1 MSFAIDPAIA
11 VAGAVVGLMVGL
23 TGMGGGALL
32 TPILV
37 MFFGIDPLTAVSS
50 DLVAAVVMKPVGGAV
65 HLRRGTVNLGMVR
78 WLVAGSIPTAFLSVV
93 VLTRIADP
101 DAIDEIVR
109 QLVGAALLLASV
121 ALLLKGVFSGRR
133 ATVDAT
139 SVQIHPF
146 LTLAIGVFGGAMVGL
161 TSVGSGSLMMVLM
174 LLVYPQLTSAQLIGT
189 DLVQA
194 VALVASAAVA
204 HLLFGDVQ
212 LGLTGSLLIGAIP
225 AVWVGAHI
233 SSRAPD
239 RFIRPILPVILIAS
253 GMKMLGVPT
262 TATAGVAIGLI
273 VLTALTRRGTGT
285 GGNGGTP
292 STARATRPV
301 RPEPAAHSPRLRPG
315 IRAT

>member
-1 MSFAIDPAIA
+1 MSFAFDPAIA

-121 ALLLKGVFSGRR
+121 GLLLKGVFSGRR

-212 LGLTGSLLIGAIP
+212 LGLTGSLLVGAIP
-225 AVWVGAHI
+225 GVWLGAHI

-262 TATAGVAIGLI
+262 TATAGVVIGLI
-273 VLTALTRRGTGT
+273 VLTALTRRGTAT
-285 GGNGGTP
+285 SGNGGAP
-292 STARATRPV
+292 DK
-301 RPEPAAHSPRLRPG
+301 PAAP
-315 IRAT
+315 

>member
-65 HLRRGTVNLGMVR
+65 HLRRGTVNLAMVR

-139 SVQIHPF
+139 SVQIHPL

-292 STARATRPV
+292 GAPDTPDT
-301 RPEPAAHSPRLRPG
+301 PG
-315 IRAT
+315 TP

>member
-1 MSFAIDPAIA
+1 MSFAFDPAIA
-11 VAGAVVGLMVGL
+11 LAGALVGLMVGL

-194 VALVASAAVA
+194 VALVGSAAVA
-204 HLLFGDVQ
+204 HLIFGDVQ
-212 LGLTGSLLIGAIP
+212 LGLTGSLLVGAIP
-225 AVWVGAHI
+225 AVWLGAHI

-273 VLTALTRRGTGT
+273 VLTALSRRGTAS
-285 GGNGGTP
+285 GNGGTP
-292 STARATRPV
+292 DG
-301 RPEPAAHSPRLRPG
+301 PETPAKP
-315 IRAT
+315 

>member
-78 WLVAGSIPTAFLSVV
+78 WLVAGSVPAAFLSVV

-139 SVQIHPF
+139 SVTIHPF

-204 HLLFGDVQ
+204 HLFFGDVQ
-212 LGLTGSLLIGAIP
+212 LGLTGSLLVGAIP

-273 VLTALTRRGTGT
+273 ILTALTRRGTAT
-285 GGNGGTP
+285 GGNGGSPGTP
-292 STARATRPV
+292 GTP
-301 RPEPAAHSPRLRPG
+301 
-315 IRAT
+315 

>member
-1 MSFAIDPAIA
+1 MSFAFDPAIA
-11 VAGAVVGLMVGL
+11 LAGALVGLMVGL

-50 DLVAAVVMKPVGGAV
+50 DLVAAVVMKPIGGAV
-65 HLRRGTVNLGMVR
+65 HLRRGTVNLDMVR
-78 WLVAGSIPTAFLSVV
+78 WLVAGSIPAAFLSVV

-121 ALLLKGVFSGRR
+121 ALLLKGAFSGRR
-133 ATVDAT
+133 ATVEAT

-146 LTLAIGVFGGAMVGL
+146 LTLGIGVFGGAMVGL

-212 LGLTGSLLIGAIP
+212 LGLTGSLLIGAMP
-225 AVWVGAHI
+225 AVWLGAHI

-273 VLTALTRRGTGT
+273 ILTALSRSGTAS
-285 GGNGGTP
+285 GNGGAPDGPETP
-292 STARATRPV
+292 GKP
-301 RPEPAAHSPRLRPG
+301 
-315 IRAT
+315 

>member
-1 MSFAIDPAIA
+1 
-11 VAGAVVGLMVGL
+11 
-23 TGMGGGALL
+23 
-32 TPILV
+32 
-37 MFFGIDPLTAVSS
+37 
-50 DLVAAVVMKPVGGAV
+50 
-65 HLRRGTVNLGMVR
+65 
-78 WLVAGSIPTAFLSVV
+78 
-93 VLTRIADP
+93 
-101 DAIDEIVR
+101 
-109 QLVGAALLLASV
+109 
-121 ALLLKGVFSGRR
+121 
-133 ATVDAT
+133 VDAT

-273 VLTALTRRGTGT
+273 VLTALTRRGTAT
-285 GGNGGTP
+285 SGNGGPPVKPPETP
-292 STARATRPV
+292 GTP
-301 RPEPAAHSPRLRPG
+301 
-315 IRAT
+315 

>member
-1 MSFAIDPAIA
+1 MSFAFDPAIA
-11 VAGAVVGLMVGL
+11 LAGALVGLMVGL

-194 VALVASAAVA
+194 VALVGSAAVA
-204 HLLFGDVQ
+204 HLIFGDVQ
-212 LGLTGSLLIGAIP
+212 LGLTGSLLVGAIP
-225 AVWVGAHI
+225 AVWLGAHI

-262 TATAGVAIGLI
+262 TATAGLAIGLI
-273 VLTALTRRGTGT
+273 VLTALTRRGTAT
-285 GGNGGTP
+285 SGNGGAP
-292 STARATRPV
+292 STPDK
-301 RPEPAAHSPRLRPG
+301 PG
-315 IRAT
+315 TP

>member
-1 MSFAIDPAIA
+1 MSFAIDPSIA
-11 VAGAVVGLMVGL
+11 VAGAIVGLMVGL

-78 WLVAGSIPTAFLSVV
+78 WLVAGSVPTAFLSVV

-101 DAIDEIVR
+101 DIIDEIVR

-133 ATVDAT
+133 ATVDAG

-225 AVWVGAHI
+225 AVWLGAHI

-239 RFIRPILPVILIAS
+239 RFIRPLLPVILIAS

-273 VLTALTRRGTGT
+273 VLTALTRRGSRTNGS
-285 GGNGGTP
+285 GGAPGAPGTP
-292 STARATRPV
+292 
-301 RPEPAAHSPRLRPG
+301 
-315 IRAT
+315 

>member
-1 MSFAIDPAIA
+1 MSFAFDPAIA
-11 VAGAVVGLMVGL
+11 LAGALVGLMVGL

-194 VALVASAAVA
+194 VALVGSAAVA
-204 HLLFGDVQ
+204 HLIFGDVQ
-212 LGLTGSLLIGAIP
+212 LGLTGSLLVGAIP
-225 AVWVGAHI
+225 AVWLGAHI
-233 SSRAPD
+233 
-239 RFIRPILPVILIAS
+239 S

-262 TATAGVAIGLI
+262 TATAGLAIGLI
-273 VLTALTRRGTGT
+273 VLTALTRRGTAT
-285 GGNGGTP
+285 SGNGGAP
-292 STARATRPV
+292 STPDK
-301 RPEPAAHSPRLRPG
+301 PG
-315 IRAT
+315 TP